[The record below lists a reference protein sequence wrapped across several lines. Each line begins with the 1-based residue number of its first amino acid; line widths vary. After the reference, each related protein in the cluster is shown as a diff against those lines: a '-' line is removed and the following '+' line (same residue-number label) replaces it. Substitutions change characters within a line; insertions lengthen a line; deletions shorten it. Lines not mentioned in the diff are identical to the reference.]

1 VIACFAE
8 AGQTEKIVLYSKK
21 VGYTPDYVGLLQRVM
36 RTNPEKGA
44 KFATQLANDE
54 SVPLIDVERVVD
66 IFMSQNMIQ
75 PATSFLLDAL
85 KENKQEQG
93 HLQTRLLGVN
103 LVRAPQV
110 AGAILGGGVFTRYD
124 RSQIANLCGKAG
136 LLQRVGILTLYRE
149 FPLLTTTP

>member
-1 VIACFAE
+1 
-8 AGQTEKIVLYSKK
+8 
-21 VGYTPDYVGLLQRVM
+21 M

-54 SVPLIDVERVVD
+54 SGPLVNIKQVVD

-93 HLQTRLLGVN
+93 YLRH
-103 LVRAPQV
+103 
-110 AGAILGGGVFTRYD
+110 VFF
-124 RSQIANLCGKAG
+124 K
-136 LLQRVGILTLYRE
+136 
-149 FPLLTTTP
+149 